1 MSAKQR
7 AKTLTP
13 EEAVDLCFAKVL
25 EYEKYE
31 DTKQQKA
38 QYRRKLREYR
48 DEVMS
53 VIAAATASM
62 NGEDEASGRD
72 GTDE

>member
-1 MSAKQR
+1 MSAKR

-13 EEAVDLCFAKVL
+13 EEVIDLCFAKVL

-31 DTKQQKA
+31 NTKQQRA

-48 DEVMS
+48 NEVMS

-62 NGEDEASGRD
+62 NGEDDTSGRD
-72 GTDE
+72 DNPAE